1 MGFGDLVSLRTYLA
15 DPADDEANVRMR
27 VKHLGTH
34 RVALTVV
41 CSRLLDPRWKLE
53 MEAVAAA
60 GPR

>member
-1 MGFGDLVSLRTYLA
+1 
-15 DPADDEANVRMR
+15 